1 MKSTAVWISIAR
13 ALRCSRARC
22 KRPSTTPPQSFLSCS
37 LQRFCRTILQANLQ
51 SPSWRSSPRTQ
62 KAASKLPLRVCCL
75 ERSEVRHTNHFPNAS
90 TDKRRSIR
98 SCRQGARW
106 LAKGPMRTLRFAVIV
121 VCLVEVAALQATIF
135 DTARRVVHDSQHL
148 PVAGATVTLKAQD
161 SEWAQVQKTNDSGEF
176 EFSAV
181 PIVNYTITVMQTW
194 FQEHEQV
201 FLVRSDSSPIL
212 H

>member
-1 MKSTAVWISIAR
+1 MRSIAAAGRCVPCTLRRVMKSTAVWISIAR

-37 LQRFCRTILQANLQ
+37 LQRFCRTIFQANLQ

-62 KAASKLPLRVCCL
+62 KAASKLPLRVCCI
-75 ERSEVRHTNHFPNAS
+75 ERSEVRPTNHFPNAS

-121 VCLVEVAALQATIF
+121 FCLLVVAALQATIF
-135 DTARRVVHDSQHL
+135 DTVRGVVHDSQHL

-161 SEWAQVQKTNDSGEF
+161 SEWGQVQKTNDDAHF
-176 EFSAV
+176 AFTPA
-181 PIVNYTITVMQTW
+181 PLATYT
-194 FQEHEQV
+194 
-201 FLVRSDSSPIL
+201 LPP
-212 H
+212 